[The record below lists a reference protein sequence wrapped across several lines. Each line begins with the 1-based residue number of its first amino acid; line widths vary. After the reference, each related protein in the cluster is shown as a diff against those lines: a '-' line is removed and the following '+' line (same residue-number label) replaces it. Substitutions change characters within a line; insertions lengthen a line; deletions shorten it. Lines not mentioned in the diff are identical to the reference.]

1 VRFVP
6 KRLKREPGWFRH
18 SASARRHLDPV
29 PDLGGDARG
38 VWAVGMVRDEAD
50 IIGTVVRH
58 LLGQGVARVLIADNL
73 STDGTHEILEDL
85 ARTQPVTVL
94 MDRLPDYY
102 QGEKTTLLARA
113 AARGGASWVIP
124 FDADE
129 IWMAPSGSVT
139 DWLAACDAAVVQA
152 PMFNHVPTAGDDL
165 SEPDPVRRLRWRKTQ
180 PNRLHKVAFRAHGRA
195 RVAYG
200 NHGVSRRGPRTAG
213 LQIRHFPYRSEEQ
226 FVRKLRQGSAALNAT
241 DLTDQIGKVWRGL
254 GARDDDGLRDAW
266 RTLVETQ
273 NLPFEW
279 WVPSKGLVE
288 DPVSLGDL
296 TLGQ

>member
-1 VRFVP
+1 MP

-18 SASARRHLDPV
+18 SAAARRHLDPL
-29 PDLGGDARG
+29 PDDVGGSGG

-50 IIGTVVRH
+50 IIETVVRH
-58 LLGQGVARVLIADNL
+58 LLAQGVARVVIADNL
-73 STDGTHEILEDL
+73 STDGTHEILERL
-85 ARTQPVTVL
+85 ARSHPVTVL

-113 AARGGASWVIP
+113 AAKAGASWVIP

-129 IWMAPSGSVT
+129 IWQAPTGSLT
-139 DWLAACDAAVVQA
+139 DWLAACDGDVVQA
-152 PMFNHVPTAGDDL
+152 RMFNHVPTLGDDL

-180 PNRLHKVAFRAHGRA
+180 PNRLHKVAFRAHRRA
-195 RVAYG
+195 RLAYG
-200 NHGVSRRGPRTAG
+200 NHGVARRGRRASG
-213 LQIRHFPYRSEEQ
+213 LEIRHFPYRSEEQ

-241 DLTDQIGKVWRGL
+241 DLTAEIGKAWRGL
-254 GARDDDGLRDAW
+254 GALDEDGMRGAW

-279 WVPSKGLVE
+279 WVPGKGLVE
-288 DPVSLGDL
+288 DPVSLDDL
-296 TLGQ
+296 SPGR